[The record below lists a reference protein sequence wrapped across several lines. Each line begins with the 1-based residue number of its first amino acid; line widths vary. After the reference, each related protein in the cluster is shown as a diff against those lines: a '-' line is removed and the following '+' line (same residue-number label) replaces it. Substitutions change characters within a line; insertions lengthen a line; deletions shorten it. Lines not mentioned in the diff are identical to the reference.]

1 VRRDGLIITA
11 KSTRCETPDWGPL
24 ENLALEHCCDFM
36 WMFTVEGEHGRRIQ
50 VYKHIWTR
58 RYIHLD
64 GTGAAFVFRDDGRY
78 QQVDALWLID
88 MVLMRSLSVPW
99 SEQEEERLAE
109 AQA

>member
-1 VRRDGLIITA
+1 MRRDGLIIRGE
-11 KSTRCETPDWGPL
+11 SVRDGTPNWVPL

-36 WMFTVEGEHGRRIQ
+36 WMFRVECEHGRRLE

-58 RYIHLD
+58 GYIHLD

-88 MVLMRSLSVPW
+88 MVLERSLSIPW
-99 SEQEEERLAE
+99 SEQEQERLAE
-109 AQA
+109 SGS

>member
-1 VRRDGLIITA
+1 VRHDGLIISGEA
-11 KSTRCETPDWGPL
+11 IRCETPDWVPL

-50 VYKHIWTR
+50 VYKHIYTR
-58 RYIHLD
+58 GYVHLD

-88 MVLMRSLSVPW
+88 RVLERSVAIPW
-99 SEQEEERLAE
+99 SELEAERLAE
-109 AQA
+109 AGG